1 MRKLIAIS
9 LAFLCFDSSP
19 AIGQEAGHK
28 GFHASVGVGPA
39 RAKFECDGCMDP
51 RIEGGA
57 LMLRFGGAVSPRFVL
72 SGELGGWSGDPG
84 ESPRNAAWLFFTTQF
99 YPSASNGFFFKAGL
113 GSGSF
118 ESTLIQPGGAGP
130 RELKT
135 RSGALSL
142 GLGYDIPI
150 RGGFSLTPYLD
161 AVSIWQAAPENNGGG
176 AEKRGMSL
184 GYFGLA
190 ASWR

>member
-9 LAFLCFDSSP
+9 LTCLFLAPRP

-28 GFHASVGVGPA
+28 GFHASIGVGPA
-39 RAKFECDGCMDP
+39 RGKFECDGCNAP
-51 RIEGGA
+51 EPEGGA

-72 SGELGGWSGDPG
+72 SGELGGWGGDPD
-84 ESPRNAAWLFFTTQF
+84 ESPRNAAWVLFATQF
-99 YPSASNGFFFKAGL
+99 YPIVTNGFFLKAGV
-113 GSGSF
+113 GTGSF
-118 ESTLIQPGGAGP
+118 ESTLVQPGGGGL

-135 RSGALSL
+135 RSGVLSL

-161 AVSIWQAAPENNGGG
+161 LVSIWKAAPENAGS

-184 GYFGLA
+184 GYIGLA